1 MKTLMSIAIE
11 CNVRYNEITE
21 VVKKER
27 IKGVMHGNRKYID
40 KYQEEIIHRNLYF
53 NNKLDELII
62 ESKMNRL

>member
-11 CNVRYNEITE
+11 CNVRYNDIAE

-62 ESKMNRL
+62 ESKMNIL